1 MTVEYW
7 LTNSIYILNAIPGN
21 GYNLGVDFFLLLPP
35 GGPVILWPNF
45 LVHKVGGSHI
55 SPIRLPVLSWGPK
68 ERVNKSMF
76 VNCKLPVQVIVVCM
90 YHPNSLSPS
99 DYKSIF
105 GLCCFLTRAIFQNQ
119 PASLIS
125 WLVECIMVECVK
137 RYISVNSAAQFHG
150 MTMLCCYSLGHWVA
164 FIRLAQ
170 LKTRSIYQINNSIS
184 YDYVL
189 GLKTE
194 TCLLNLKRGMHIY
207 TL

>member
-21 GYNLGVDFFLLLPP
+21 GYNLGVNFFLLLPP

-55 SPIRLPVLSWGPK
+55 SPIHLPVLSWGPK

-76 VNCKLPVQVIVVCM
+76 VNCKLPMQVIVVCM

-137 RYISVNSAAQFHG
+137 RYISVNSAAQVFVSWNDHVVLLQSR
-150 MTMLCCYSLGHWVA
+150 TLGCIH
-164 FIRLAQ
+164 
-170 LKTRSIYQINNSIS
+170 
-184 YDYVL
+184 
-189 GLKTE
+189 
-194 TCLLNLKRGMHIY
+194 
-207 TL
+207 